1 MAASA
6 LNPFV
11 AVCLLALVVA
21 AGAARTEPE
30 GVDPDMLTTRPC
42 HSNNGWSGHLCRDVC
57 QASGFSRYDFA
68 VANMATGDM
77 ARCCCCPKGIDGQT
91 GGLARPGTSPAR

>member
-11 AVCLLALVVA
+11 AGCLLALVVA
-21 AGAARTEPE
+21 AGAARTEP
-30 GVDPDMLTTRPC
+30 GATVTDPDMLSTRPC
-42 HSNNGWSGHLCRDVC
+42 HSNNGWSVHLCKDVC

-68 VANMATGDM
+68 LPNAATGDM
-77 ARCCCCPKGIDGQT
+77 ARCCCCPKGYKNAC
-91 GGLARPGTSPAR
+91 LNVKE